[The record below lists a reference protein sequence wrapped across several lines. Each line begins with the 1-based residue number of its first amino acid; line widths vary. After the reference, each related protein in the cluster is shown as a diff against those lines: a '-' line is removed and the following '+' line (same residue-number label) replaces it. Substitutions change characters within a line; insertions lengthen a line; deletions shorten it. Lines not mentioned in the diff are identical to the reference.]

1 MDERGKYRFRL
12 WYIAAIVPCLL
23 IAAVATV
30 RIFVRAKVNRR
41 MEAIRATG
49 EPVTFVEL
57 NDRYRLPEGENAAD
71 YITTGFTYLKLPEKQ
86 QQEQLPLFDLRAL
99 PLRSQR
105 IDPKAQA
112 FVVRVLADNKK
123 ALELLRKG
131 AAIRDCRYPIDLSQG
146 FSCFIPHLSPGLR
159 EATFL
164 FVWEAILEAEQR
176 HAEPAVQA
184 ILSAYGLA
192 HSLQNEPAEVSQ
204 FLRVFFHGVTGK
216 GLERVLTKSALD
228 DAQLRRIDTAL
239 AAAYDP
245 DTAVLPFVS
254 RRCAVYEA
262 FRSPRDPSL
271 TRGTNEKAPS
281 QAHVTIGRV
290 FGTLDLS
297 LLEYL
302 DRVDQYASILEL
314 APSERFKTIAEIER
328 RYEAAPLPYPE
339 LAWLLDDLGRI
350 ARNNLEDMA
359 QLRAARVAIAIE
371 RYRLANNRPPESLAD
386 LVPTYL
392 DLVPT
397 DPFDGQP
404 LRYKKRS
411 PGYVVYSIGP
421 NGTDNGGAERQPKPR
436 DQTQASPYDLTFI
449 VER

>member
-1 MDERGKYRFRL
+1 MDKRGKCRFRL

-23 IAAVATV
+23 IAAFAVF
-30 RIFVRAKVNRR
+30 RIFVRAKLNHRI
-41 MEAIRATG
+41 EAIRSAG
-49 EPVTFVEL
+49 HPVTFAEL

-86 QQEQLPLFDLRAL
+86 QQEQLPLFDLQAL
-99 PLRSQR
+99 PLRTQP
-105 IDPKAQA
+105 IDPEAQT
-112 FVVRVLADNKK
+112 FVVRVLADNQK
-123 ALELLRKG
+123 ALELLREG
-131 AAIRDCRYPIDLSQG
+131 AAIRGCRYPIDFTEG
-146 FSCFIPHLSPGLR
+146 FSGFLPHLSSGLR
-159 EATFL
+159 EAAFL
-164 FVWEAILEAEQR
+164 FVWEAIIEAEQH

-204 FLRVFFHGVTGK
+204 FLRLFFHRVTGK
-216 GLERVLTKSALD
+216 GLERVLTKTALN
-228 DAQLRRIDTAL
+228 DAQLRRIDSVL
-239 AAAYDP
+239 AAAHDP
-245 DTAVLPFVS
+245 NTAALPFIC

-271 TRGTNEKAPS
+271 TQGTNRTAPS
-281 QAHVTIGRV
+281 QSHIAIGRAL
-290 FGTLDLS
+290 GTLDQS

-302 DRVDQYASILEL
+302 DRVDQYVAILEL
-314 APSERFKTIAEIER
+314 SPSERLRAIAEIER
-328 RYEAAPLPYPE
+328 RHEANPLPYPE

-350 ARNNLEDMA
+350 VRNNLEDMA
-359 QLRAARVAIAIE
+359 QLRAARAAIAIE
-371 RYRLANNRPPESLAD
+371 RHRLVNNRLPERMAD
-386 LVPTYL
+386 LIPAYL
-392 DLVPT
+392 DTVPT

-421 NGTDNGGAERQPKPR
+421 DGTDNGGAERQPKPSG
-436 DQTQASPYDLTFI
+436 QTEASPYDLTFI